1 LYWDGNS
8 NTLLVGLDSGSI
20 NLLTVSKKTS
30 YKSFDEV
37 KLLINYQSKS
47 MEIEQHIERVMGL
60 YYDDKRSLIH
70 SVSKD
75 HKYRVL
81 NLDK

>member
-1 LYWDGNS
+1 M
-8 NTLLVGLDSGSI
+8 LLVGLDSGSI
-20 NLLTVSKKTS
+20 NLLTVSKKTF

-37 KLLINYQSKS
+37 KLLINYQTKN
-47 MEIEQHIERVMGL
+47 MEIEQHIEIVMCL

-75 HKYRVL
+75 HKC
-81 NLDK
+81 